1 MKPNYKDIKINAG
14 AVRGKAA
21 ESGSPLWQT
30 PEQIP
35 VKALFGKRL
44 NKFQ

>member
-21 ESGSPLWQT
+21 ESESPLWQT
-30 PEQIP
+30 PVQ
-35 VKALFGKRL
+35 
-44 NKFQ
+44 